1 MKLKNFII
9 LLLFGVFAV
18 AQSFAATGKAGN
30 NIKWEL
36 DNSGVLTFSGSGE
49 MKDFG
54 EIPYNPQFVKTVIIN
69 DGITSIGA
77 NAFKNCVNLTDV
89 TMPASITQIGNKAF
103 FGCKKLPSVN
113 IPYGVTEIGNEAF
126 AGCIA
131 LSEINLPGSVTMVG
145 AKAFKGCKGLVKIRI
160 PESVSSI
167 GTETF
172 KDCPLITKIIELP
185 DFVTATVAKNYSLNP
200 STVEK
205 YWKAQHT
212 EVAPPST
219 VVAQGDYIAQS
230 EPKKAAAVPASD
242 VDVAIP
248 HIGQQN
254 AKTFALIISNEN
266 YSNMEDVPFA
276 LNDGS
281 SFRNYCEH
289 TLGIPA
295 NNIIHYS
302 DASSGT
308 MREALSELKM
318 ANRIVG
324 SDMKVIFYYSGH
336 GAPDP
341 ATKEGYLIPVDARR
355 VNPEVCLPLTKLYE
369 TLGDMDVAMTT
380 VFLDACFSGG
390 ERNGGTLLADNGERA
405 VKIKQKASAPK
416 GRMVVFSATDGDE
429 TALPYKGKG
438 HGIFTYFL
446 LKKLKDSAGNT
457 SLAELADYLK
467 SNVTSTAFSE
477 GRKIQTPTVATSS
490 QVQDSWRT
498 RRLND

>member
-1 MKLKNFII
+1 MISKKLTASLI
-9 LLLFGVFAV
+9 LCVLSITSVFA
-18 AQSFAATGKAGN
+18 SNGKAGD

-36 DNSGVLTFSGSGE
+36 NNSGVLTFSGSGA

-54 EIPYNPQFVKTVIIN
+54 ETPYNPKLVKTVIIN
-69 DGITSIGA
+69 DGITSIGV

-89 TMPASITQIGNKAF
+89 TMPASLRKIGNKAF
-103 FGCKKLPSVN
+103 AGCKKLPLVN
-113 IPYGVTEIGNEAF
+113 IPYSVTEIGNEAF
-126 AGCIA
+126 AGCVVFT
-131 LSEINLPGSVTMVG
+131 EINLPSSVKMIG
-145 AKAFKGCKGLVKIRI
+145 EKAFKDCKNLVKIRI
-160 PESVSSI
+160 PTSVSSI
-167 GTETF
+167 GDEAFNGCTF
-172 KDCPLITKIIELP
+172 IEKIIELP
-185 DFVTATVAKNYSLNP
+185 DFLTANTAKNYSLN
-200 STVEK
+200 TYLVDT
-205 YWKAQHT
+205 YWKARHT
-212 EVAPPST
+212 ETAYTPTPNANSVKPEAKK
-219 VVAQGDYIAQS
+219 S
-230 EPKKAAAVPASD
+230 EQQVPASD
-242 VDVAIP
+242 VDISIP
-248 HIGQQN
+248 RVNIRN

-281 SFRNYCEH
+281 SFRSYCEH

-302 DASSGT
+302 DANSGT

>member
-1 MKLKNFII
+1 MKLKNILT
-9 LLLFGVFAV
+9 LLLFCVFAV
-18 AQSFAATGKAGN
+18 AQAFAVTGKAGD
-30 NIKWEL
+30 NITWEL
-36 DNSGVLTFSGSGE
+36 NNSGVLTFSGSGA

-54 EIPYNPQFVKTVIIN
+54 QTPYNPWLVKTVIIN
-69 DGITSIGA
+69 DGIISIGA
-77 NAFKNCVNLTDV
+77 NAFRKCTNLTDISL
-89 TMPASITQIGNKAF
+89 PPSLKKIGNKAF
-103 FGCKKLPSVN
+103 ADCKKLPLVN
-113 IPYGVTEIGNEAF
+113 ILYGVTEIGNESF
-126 AGCIA
+126 AGCV
-131 LSEINLPGSVTMVG
+131 LFSEVNLPSSVKMIG
-145 AKAFKGCKGLVKIRI
+145 DKAFKDCKSLVKIRI
-160 PESVSSI
+160 PSSVSAI
-167 GTETF
+167 GKEAFSGCTF
-172 KDCPLITKIIELP
+172 IEKIIELP
-185 DFVTATVAKNYSLNP
+185 DFMTATIAKNYSLNP
-200 STVEK
+200 TLVEN

-212 EVAPPST
+212 EIASAPTPNRDSGKQAAKKST
-219 VVAQGDYIAQS
+219 Q
-230 EPKKAAAVPASD
+230 PVPASD
-242 VDVAIP
+242 VDVSIP
-248 HIGQQN
+248 RVN
-254 AKTFALIISNEN
+254 LRNDKTFAVIIANEN

-318 ANRIVG
+318 ANRIIG

-355 VNPEVCLPLTKLYE
+355 VNPEVCMPLTKLYE
-369 TLGDMDVAMTT
+369 TLGGMDVAMTT

-390 ERNGGTLLADNGERA
+390 ERNGSTLLNENGERA
-405 VKIKQKASAPK
+405 VRIKQQASAPK

-446 LKKLKDSAGNT
+446 LKKLKDSAGST

-490 QVQDSWRT
+490 QVQNSWRT
-498 RRLND
+498 HRLND